1 MESIEVLNGIKEEL
15 VRIRK
20 ILLFNWMDMILDK
33 DLKLNDEE
41 KSRRFKK
48 KIIEDFVE
56 NDLNLKLNN
65 EVKNRL

>member
-20 ILLFNWMDMILDK
+20 IMFFNWMDMILNK
-33 DLKLNDEE
+33 DLKLEEE

-56 NDLNLKLNN
+56 NNLNLKLDD
-65 EVKNRL
+65 EVKSRL

>member
-1 MESIEVLNGIKEEL
+1 MKDNVIMNDIKEEL

-20 ILLFNWMDMILDK
+20 ILFFNWMDMILDK

-48 KIIEDFVE
+48 KVIEDFVE
-56 NDLNLKLNN
+56 NSLNLKLDD

>member
-1 MESIEVLNGIKEEL
+1 MEDNVIMNDIKEEL

-20 ILLFNWMDMILDK
+20 ILFFNWMDMILNK

-48 KIIEDFVE
+48 KVIEDFVE
-56 NDLNLKLNN
+56 NDLNLKLDD